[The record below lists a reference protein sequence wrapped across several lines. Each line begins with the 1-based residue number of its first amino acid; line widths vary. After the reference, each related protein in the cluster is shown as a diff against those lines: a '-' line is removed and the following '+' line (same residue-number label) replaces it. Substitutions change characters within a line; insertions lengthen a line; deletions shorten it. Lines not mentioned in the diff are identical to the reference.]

1 MEGFREDTGA
11 LALEIDD
18 ELSARP
24 AQAPGEDETS
34 APERPTGAQGEIAL
48 SLAIQHSLRGLFE
61 VIVDFGL
68 AFDQVLALGEQLSSG
83 EARLRSI
90 VDVSADF
97 DPNEEDA
104 DEASGGS
111 PIARRTAATFRRCAK
126 LREAW
131 VRSGDAFRRARVVD
145 AVQALS
151 IHPQQLRRIDEAIGR
166 ILSAINDAERAL
178 SRELKG
184 RRLKV
189 VPKTASAW
197 GRAARPQLMSGATGH
212 RATQIRRFL
221 EVLRQVEREAG
232 EPLYAVREHALR
244 LREAHAGLE
253 RAKNDMFRANLHM
266 VRSMAAKLV
275 NRGLDLTDLL
285 QEGSVGLMRAVERF
299 DHRRGFR
306 FATYASWWVRQAMT
320 RAIADQARTIRVPV
334 HMNEQ
339 LVRLRHLS
347 GLLAQKLGR
356 EATLDELADA
366 AGISPEKA
374 TRALEHLRPTMSLD
388 EPVSADSETTQLE
401 LVPDVSSPAPSAKIE
416 DRELEQLLDQAL
428 AHLTP
433 REQKVIRLRFGLG
446 ARERETLE
454 EIGTSL
460 GITRERTRQIE
471 AQALRKLK
479 RQGEDL
485 GLEALLA

>member
-18 ELSARP
+18 ELA
-24 AQAPGEDETS
+24 AAPVTAAVEEDTL

-48 SLAIQHSLRGLFE
+48 SVAIQQSLRGLFE
-61 VIVDFGL
+61 VMVDCGL
-68 AFDQVLALGEQLSSG
+68 AFEQVMRLGEQLSSG
-83 EARLRSI
+83 EARLRTV

-97 DPNEEDA
+97 DPSEDDA

-111 PIARRTAATFRRCAK
+111 PIARRTAATFRRVGK

-131 VRSGDAFRRARVVD
+131 LRSGDAKQRKRVVD
-145 AVQALS
+145 ALQALS

-166 ILSAINDAERAL
+166 ILSAVDGAERAL
-178 SRELKG
+178 ARELKG
-184 RRLKV
+184 RRLKL

-197 GRAARPQLMSGATGH
+197 GRAARPLLMSGAKTE
-212 RATQIRRFL
+212 RANQIRRFL
-221 EVLRQVEREAG
+221 EVLRQIEREAS
-232 EPLYAVREHALR
+232 EPLHLVREHALQ
-244 LREAHAGLE
+244 LRQAHAALE

-266 VRSMAAKLV
+266 VRSMASKLV

-347 GLLAQKLGR
+347 GLLAQRLGR
-356 EATLDELADA
+356 EPTLDELADA

-374 TRALEHLRPTMSLD
+374 TRALEHLKPTMSLD

-401 LVPDVSSPAPSAKIE
+401 LVPDVTSPAPSAKIE

-428 AHLTP
+428 THLTP
-433 REQKVIRLRFGLG
+433 REQRVIRLRFGLG

-454 EIGTSL
+454 EIGSSM

-479 RQGEDL
+479 RQSEDL